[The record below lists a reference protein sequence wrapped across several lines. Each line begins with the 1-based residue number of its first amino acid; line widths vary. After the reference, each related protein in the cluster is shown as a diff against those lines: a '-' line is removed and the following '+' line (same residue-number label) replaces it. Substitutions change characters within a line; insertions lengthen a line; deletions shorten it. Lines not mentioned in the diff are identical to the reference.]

1 MVSEPLA
8 LAECVFFTHGV
19 SRADGPGTGR
29 WTGAV
34 DQLSRSR
41 GSRAT
46 EHWAWLRLRKHFP
59 RTPTLQGTDVA
70 WPTREG

>member
-19 SRADGPGTGR
+19 AELVGPEQEGGLVL
-29 WTGAV
+29 WTG
-34 DQLSRSR
+34 L
-41 GSRAT
+41 GSRAM
-46 EHWAWLRLRKHFP
+46 EHWAWLRLHKHFP

-70 WPTREG
+70 WPTCEG